1 MATVLFTLQCTA
13 APSCSAGSAILMDGD
28 TGAVLYE
35 KNADAQSLIASTTK
49 IMTAVVV
56 LEQCDPES
64 VYVIPAEATGIE
76 GSSLYLKEGEELTI
90 CELLYGLMLHS
101 GNDAAVALALA
112 CSDSVPEFVSLMNL
126 KAQELELHDTH
137 FENPS
142 GLDGQQHYS
151 SARDLAKLTRFAL
164 NIPAFREIVSTK
176 SICIGERRLTNHNKL
191 LWSLDG
197 AIGVKT
203 GYTRAAGRILVSAA
217 ERNGRRL
224 IAVTINDGN
233 DWKDHESLYT
243 FGFGQYE
250 ERSLLTVGSETVCI
264 PLLSGGTARL
274 LAGEDFSF
282 FVRDEENVNVRLLYP
297 KLAFETGPEGSFAGY
312 GVVYLGEK
320 QIGRIQLLW
329 GGRP

>member
-1 MATVLFTLQCTA
+1 M
-13 APSCSAGSAILMDGD
+13 MDGD

-35 KNADAQSLIASTTK
+35 KNADTQSLIASTTK

-56 LEQCDPES
+56 LEHCDPES

-76 GSSLYLKEGEELTI
+76 GSSLYLKEGEKLTI
-90 CELLYGLMLHS
+90 RELLYGLMLHS

-126 KAQELELHDTH
+126 KAQELQLHDTH

-151 SARDLAKLTRFAL
+151 SARDLAKLTKLAL
-164 NIPAFREIVSTK
+164 KNPAFREIVSTK

-224 IAVTINDGN
+224 ISVTINDGN
-233 DWKDHESLYT
+233 DWQDHESLYA

-250 ERSLLTVGSETVCI
+250 EKTPLTTGAEATCV
-264 PLLSGGTARL
+264 PLLSGGTATL
-274 LAGEDFSF
+274 LAGEDFSC
-282 FVRDEENVNVRLLYP
+282 FVRGDEEVEVRLLYP
-297 KLAFETGPEGSFAGY
+297 KLAFQIGQEGSFAGY
-312 GVVYLGEK
+312 GAVYLGEK
-320 QIGRIQLLW
+320 ELGRIQLLW